1 MIGTVTRAVA
11 VLAALAAAG
20 CAGGGFAGYE
30 RAVTGGGGGLPET
43 VARARTDV
51 VTPPGRRQLGLAVRT
66 FERDAA
72 GQVVEVAGE
81 CAIRAGSFRAAM
93 ATPGRLVIPDLGPD
107 APGIVAECR
116 RGAAR
121 GTGSVDPAFAWAE
134 SGGGAVERL
143 LWGGGPWRGGVRTGP
158 MRYPDLAVG
167 LNQG

>member
-1 MIGTVTRAVA
+1 MRRIVFG
-11 VLAALAAAG
+11 AALVAAALGLGG

-30 RAVTGGGGGLPET
+30 RGVTGGGGGLPVT
-43 VARARTDV
+43 VARARSDV

-72 GQVVEVAGE
+72 GGSVEVAGE
-81 CAIRAGSFRAAM
+81 CAIRAGAFRAST

-121 GTGSVDPAFAWAE
+121 GSASAAPVFAWEE
-134 SGGGAVERL
+134 SGGTGLERL

-158 MRYPDLAVG
+158 MRYPDLLVG
-167 LNQG
+167 LN